1 MEIVMSMNWTVPFSA
16 PKVTGAPWLRRF
28 AAAVEQGWTAF
39 CQWRLEEIA
48 AAQLKAMSDY
58 DLKDI
63 GLIRSEIDGAV
74 RFAPAGS
81 TAPVGPASEAQ
92 TKWRGVTRRAA

>member
-1 MEIVMSMNWTVPFSA
+1 MSMNWTVPFSA
-16 PKVTGAPWLRRF
+16 PKVTEASWLRRF
-28 AAAVEQGWTAF
+28 AAAVDQGWTAF

-48 AAQLKAMSDY
+48 IGQLNAMSDY

-74 RFAPAGS
+74 RFAPTGS
-81 TAPVGPASEAQ
+81 AAPDSGTNQPQ
-92 TKWRGVTRRAA
+92 TKWRGVERRAA